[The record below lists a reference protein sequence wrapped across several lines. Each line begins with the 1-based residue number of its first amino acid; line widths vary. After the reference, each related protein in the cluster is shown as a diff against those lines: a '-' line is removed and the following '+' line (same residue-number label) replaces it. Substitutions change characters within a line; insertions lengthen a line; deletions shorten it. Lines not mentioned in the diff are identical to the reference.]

1 MNHPRHPR
9 FISARTAI
17 GIFTAALLLCSCS
30 LTGRSASLSSSTEP
44 SAGAITVLTIGT
56 ADSGGSMY
64 PAGEAI
70 AEAIETTSHHIHVNI
85 CASNGSYTNIQML
98 SDGQIIW
105 ALSAVMRPMRPF
117 MELTN
122 FQLTLRQDFELSE
135 LSIPVFPTGW
145 L

>member
-1 MNHPRHPR
+1 MNNISPYSRAEKIYFSELFCHKNRRPPLNHPRHPR

-70 AEAIETTSHHIHVNI
+70 AEAIETPPTISMLIYAPPTAPTPTSR
-85 CASNGSYTNIQML
+85 C
-98 SDGQIIW
+98 
-105 ALSAVMRPMRPF
+105 
-117 MELTN
+117 
-122 FQLTLRQDFELSE
+122 
-135 LSIPVFPTGW
+135 
-145 L
+145 